1 MAVASTRVVAAVW
14 NFVDVVVEVSSEL
27 SKLQQSPE
35 NREQGFRL
43 CENQKS
49 KPERLF
55 FAFRN
60 VQEGHIISGIGPTIP
75 KYFFSGDNSR
85 IPRDPLDEII
95 TKTSYS

>member
-49 KPERLF
+49 KPQRLF
-55 FAFRN
+55 FLLSGMSKKDISY
-60 VQEGHIISGIGPTIP
+60 QE
-75 KYFFSGDNSR
+75 
-85 IPRDPLDEII
+85 LDQPFPSIFLAEITRESLEI
-95 TKTSYS
+95 RLMRS